1 MSLLKGFFTSRR
13 WEDAKKSW
21 YQFTRNPLSIIGLS
35 VVVFVIFVAIF
46 ADYIAPYPND
56 AKQYMYNFNQTML
69 PPSWVHLFG
78 TDELGRDVLSRTLFG
93 FRYSL
98 MMVAVI
104 LSIVTPPGVILGL
117 TAGYFKG
124 TWLEMIIMRVTDI
137 FVGVPGLILAMA
149 VCTIIGPNLINA
161 MLALCLMWWPWY
173 CRLAYSMAT
182 SLRNEAFIQAAEV
195 TGASPFHILFREIL
209 PNTLG
214 AILTKLTLDAGFVI
228 LLAASLS
235 YLGLGAQPPT
245 PDLGTMVSAGA
256 KWLPDSWWISIFPAL
271 GITLTIL
278 GFNMLGDG
286 VRDIFAAEEL

>member
-1 MSLLKGFFTSRR
+1 M
-13 WEDAKKSW
+13 DVKKSW
-21 YQFTRNPLSIIGLS
+21 YQFTRNPLSIIGLC
-35 VVVFVIFVAIF
+35 VVILVIFVAIF
-46 ADYIAPYPND
+46 ADYVAPYPND

-69 PPSWVHLFG
+69 PPSWGHLFG
-78 TDELGRDVLSRTLFG
+78 TDELGRDVFSRTLFG

-124 TWLEMIIMRVTDI
+124 TWLEIIIMRVTDV

-149 VCTIIGPNLINA
+149 VCAIIGPNLINA

-173 CRLAYSMAT
+173 TRLTYSMTT
-182 SLRNEAFIQAAEV
+182 SLRNEAFVQAAEV

-245 PDLGTMVSAGA
+245 PDLGTMVSNGA
-256 KWLPDSWWISIFPAL
+256 KWLPNIWWISIFPAL
-271 GITLTIL
+271 AITLTIL

-286 VRDIFAAEEL
+286 IRDIFAAEEL